1 MDFDPGIAVTPTDDP
16 LGFRYGPGV
25 FGPEVERRTL
35 DAIRKSLAD
44 PTVDGPEVV
53 YAIAMDVG
61 KEKDRTALHERN
73 LLFGVVTYAAGRLGE
88 EPVRS
93 QGHAHAVS
101 ASCGC
106 STPEVYEIWRGRAV
120 ILMQESI
127 GDDPGRCF
135 AVEAGPGDV
144 VVVPPEWGHATIS
157 ADSDH
162 PLTFGAWCVRD
173 YGYEYADVRRHGGLA
188 FFPIVENADSAKP
201 ANTGGRR
208 GTIEGIRWRRN
219 PAYEPREL
227 VEKRPEPYAA
237 LAIDDGP
244 PIYEQFEEDPDRFLF
259 VSRPDRVAELWDGF
273 VP

>member
-1 MDFDPGIAVTPTDDP
+1 MQFDPGISVTPTDDP
-16 LGFRYGPGV
+16 LGFQYGPGV

-61 KEKDRTALHERN
+61 NVKDRDALEARN

-120 ILMQESI
+120 ILMQESL

-144 VVVPPEWGHATIS
+144 VVVPPAWGHATIS
-157 ADSDH
+157 ADPDH

-173 YGYEYADVRRHGGLA
+173 YGYEYDDVRRHGGLA
-188 FFPIVENADSAKP
+188 YFPILAEAGRPADAGRSAV
-201 ANTGGRR
+201 GGC
-208 GTIEGIRWRRN
+208 IPGIVWRRN
-219 PAYEPREL
+219 PAYQRREL
-227 VEKRPEPYAA
+227 VEKRPESYDE
-237 LAIDDGP
+237 LGIDNRR
-244 PIYEQFEEDPDRFLF
+244 PIYSQFEEQPDRFLF
-259 VSRPDRVAELWDGF
+259 VSRPDRAAEVWDEF